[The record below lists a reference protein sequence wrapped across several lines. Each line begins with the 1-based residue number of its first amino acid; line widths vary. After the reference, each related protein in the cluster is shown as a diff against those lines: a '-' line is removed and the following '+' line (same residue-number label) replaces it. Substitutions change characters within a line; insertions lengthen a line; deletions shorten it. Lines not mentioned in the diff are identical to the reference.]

1 MMSPAAKSNLRE
13 VSVGLAI
20 LALYGVAAFGAT
32 TMRDHDVRINRMEV
46 RQDEAALRQAA
57 RDADIIRALAGVDKR
72 LERIEDRLNAAVRGP

>member
-1 MMSPAAKSNLRE
+1 MSPAAKSNLRE

-46 RQDEAALRQAA
+46 RQDEAALRQAE
-57 RDADIIRALAGVDKR
+57 RDQGIIRALAGVDKR
-72 LERIEDRLNAAVRGP
+72 LERIEDRLNTAVRGP

>member
-1 MMSPAAKSNLRE
+1 MSPAAKSNIRE

-46 RQDEAALRQAA
+46 RQDEAALRQAE
-57 RDADIIRALAGVDKR
+57 RDQGIIRALAGVDKR
-72 LERIEDRLNAAVRGP
+72 LERIEDRLNAAARVP

>member
-1 MMSPAAKSNLRE
+1 MMSPAAKSNIRE

-46 RQDEAALRQAA
+46 RQDEAALRQAE
-57 RDADIIRALAGVDKR
+57 RDQGIIRALAGVDKR
-72 LERIEDRLNAAVRGP
+72 LERIEDRLNAAARVP